1 LTVVGTEVYVRH
13 PLSNIRSIPVSAGY
27 RPVAGS
33 RFAWE
38 GVVHRGDGEM
48 SKRYDEEV
56 DVRVERDAGM
66 PSAFVWRGRRYEVAD
81 VIGKWRIEGRWW
93 ADGRDREYWRVEA
106 RGGAVWDLY
115 HDRLKDRWHMERL
128 WD

>member
-1 LTVVGTEVYVRH
+1 MVEENSV
-13 PLSNIRSIPVSAGY
+13 
-27 RPVAGS
+27 
-33 RFAWE
+33 
-38 GVVHRGDGEM
+38 

-56 DVRVERDAGM
+56 EVRVERDAGM

-81 VIGKWRIEGRWW
+81 VIGRWRIEGRWW

-115 HDRLKDRWHMERL
+115 HDRHHDRWHMERL

>member
-1 LTVVGTEVYVRH
+1 VSEPGCTVVI
-13 PLSNIRSIPVSAGY
+13 PSNICSISGKWSSEETV
-27 RPVAGS
+27 
-33 RFAWE
+33 
-38 GVVHRGDGEM
+38 

-56 DVRVERDAGM
+56 EVRVERDAGM

-81 VIGKWRIEGRWW
+81 VIGRWRIEGRWW

-115 HDRLKDRWHMERL
+115 HDRQRDRWHMERL